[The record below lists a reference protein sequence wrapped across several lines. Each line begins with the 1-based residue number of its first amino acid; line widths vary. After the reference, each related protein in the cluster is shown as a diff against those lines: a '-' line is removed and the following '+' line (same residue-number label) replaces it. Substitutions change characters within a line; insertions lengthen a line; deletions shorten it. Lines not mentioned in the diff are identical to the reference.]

1 MLETLKNVFDAFGAA
16 IFVPVMIYVIALIL
30 KVPGKKAFNSAL
42 SAGVGL
48 TGFSLITN
56 SFIPIMVPIVDRMV
70 KTTGID
76 LPILDIGWQ
85 ATSVVAYSTQVG
97 LVFIGIAL
105 IVQIA
110 LFLLKWTN
118 IFMPGDLWNNY
129 SFMVWGSM
137 LYLLT
142 DNMFLAISCMVV
154 LNLYILLFAEVYEK
168 RFSTYY
174 NYPNCAMTAP
184 HHIGAV
190 PYAIAMDWV
199 LRKLGADKINLNPE
213 SIKKRLGFIGEPVTL
228 GLILGILLGIAGNFN
243 QLNSLQAWGQIFTVG
258 ISTAAVMAVF
268 PKVAGIFAS
277 AFTSLTDATKKT
289 AKGSSKKQKREW
301 YIAVND
307 AVGYGEPAT
316 LITGILLIPIMV
328 VLAIILPGN
337 KALPMVDLIALPYMI
352 IVIISISKGNIF
364 KALISGAIWF
374 SLGLYMCTI
383 TAEHFTEVAMG
394 VGIDIPA
401 GVMMITS
408 FGIMNNPFMAV
419 VFLAFLS
426 QNVFIITGVIVLYF
440 ILYVFVRKNKTRI
453 HDYLETAGTK
463 QEIPE
468 QVTSYKSI

>member
-1 MLETLKNVFDAFGAA
+1 MLKNVFDAFGAA
-16 IFVPVMIYVIALIL
+16 IFVPIMLYIIALIL
-30 KVPGKKAFNSAL
+30 KVPSKKAFNSAL

-105 IVQIA
+105 LIQIV

-142 DNMFLAISCMVV
+142 ENMVLAIACMVV

-174 NYPNCAMTAP
+174 NYPNCALTAP
-184 HHIGAV
+184 HHVGAV

-199 LRKLGADKINLNPE
+199 LRKLGADKVNLNPAT
-213 SIKKRLGFIGEPVTL
+213 IKRRLGFIGDPVTL
-228 GLILGILLGIAGNFN
+228 GLILGCLLGIAGNFD
-243 QLNSLQAWGQIFTVG
+243 QLNRLEAWGQILTVG
-258 ISTAAVMAVF
+258 ISTAAVMAIF
-268 PKVAGIFAS
+268 PKVAVFFEAS
-277 AFTSLTDATKKT
+277 AFTSLTDASKKT
-289 AKGSSKKQKREW
+289 AKGSSKKREW

-328 VLAIILPGN
+328 ILAVILPGN
-337 KALPMVDLIALPYMI
+337 KALPMVDLIALPYMV

-383 TAEHFTEVAMG
+383 TAGYFTEVAMG

-408 FGIMNNPFMAV
+408 FGIMYNPFMAAI
-419 VFLAFLS
+419 FLAFLS
-426 QNVFIITGVIVLYF
+426 QNVLIITGVVVLYF
-440 ILYVFVRKNKTRI
+440 VLYVLFRKNRTRV
-453 HDYLETAGTK
+453 HDYLENAGETEQDVK
-463 QEIPE
+463 PE
-468 QVTSYKSI
+468 VAL